1 MQDRPTRHELLDA
14 VLRFIEEELVPD
26 LEGRRK
32 FLARVSANVLR
43 IVDREIVNEPAH
55 LAREWA
61 GLDGLLGPEP
71 MPAEPAAA
79 RGAAARRSETLCA
92 RIRAGEADAGPLRE
106 ALLAHLRETVREKVS
121 VSDPG
126 LLERDE
132 GAMQGPSPPSPP
144 GRTGN
149 RGG

>member
-26 LEGRRK
+26 LEGRLK

-43 IVDREIVNEPAH
+43 IVDREIENESAH

-61 GLDGLLGPEP
+61 GLDGLLGPEA
-71 MPAEPAAA
+71 MPADPAAA
-79 RGAAARRSETLCA
+79 REAVTRRSGALCD
-92 RIRAGEADAGPLRE
+92 RIRTGEADAGPFRE
-106 ALLAHLRETVREKVS
+106 AVMGHLRETIREKVS

-126 LLERDE
+126 ILERDE
-132 GAMQGPSPPSPP
+132 GGMQSPSPPSRP
-144 GRTGN
+144 GRAGN
-149 RGG
+149 RDE